1 MLVLMMRARESNYS
15 EEGMLPLIYKGAVEY
30 YLNRHTDAMQIVDVI
45 VPQYAEKIA
54 AKPGVEEAESSCG

>member
-15 EEGMLPLIYKGAVEY
+15 EE
-30 YLNRHTDAMQIVDVI
+30 VDVI